1 LRSHKFERWLRVS
14 NSLLLNETC
23 RFKLE
28 PEIEQATVL
37 DELFEAYSK
46 MVKTCLEKT

>member
-1 LRSHKFERWLRVS
+1 LKVS

-28 PEIEQATVL
+28 LEEEQATML
-37 DELFEAYSK
+37 DEILKLLKNGAD
-46 MVKTCLEKT
+46 MPR